1 MEGTRGG
8 GADAGSGKGSK
19 GNAGGAKAAGVPN
32 KAALL
37 RAAERK
43 KRLESGFLGREA
55 EVGLN
60 LSFDLPPFWSTS
72 KHGMPFS
79 ASGGGG
85 GGGGGGRASASTSST
100 RASTDPLRQSS
111 ADAAG
116 ANRRPNSA
124 KPPLRRPGSAAP
136 RAPGAPAVAAE
147 GPSRHRIRETRRRLE
162 DSGVEGASLTSSER
176 SRLVASLPPH
186 EQIVALARGLDASP
200 AAPVAWTGDDAARFR
215 DDPSACV
222 RRAVVRLEAR
232 MRAALA
238 SAVERENNKS
248 ASPAWRERDYLAR
261 VFQRVDKKRH
271 GRVTGDCDV
280 GMFMRVWGVRR
291 GGRKKRANVM
301 DDVFEEEDARDLD
314 DGGLEDAEILHDEN
328 ENDAALDSPS
338 KKNLTSGA
346 GSTTKVTLVPGTNV
360 AAVPLRRVRKPDGR
374 FESVALPPAGPGDG
388 DADVSPNSVAALF
401 CKYGYDKDGFMPYE
415 VFVAALLASPSRLLG
430 MEKLMD
436 AKERDRH
443 GYDDGDDFG
452 HDGKILYPKCRGG
465 VFPPSEFDP
474 ELVRRSAC
482 APEAELELEHVY
494 GYAGLDN
501 TSSNLFYLNTGE
513 VVYYTAALGVVL
525 DKDKLEKGKRCQRF
539 FFGHDDDIK
548 SLAVHPNRE
557 WVATGQVG
565 KRPFICVWDGVTM
578 LQLQKITHPAG
589 MRGVVALGF
598 SRHDGGDHVAA
609 VNTDNQHTVL
619 VWRWSK
625 GGDDAALERA
635 KNAAAWRFG
644 PEKRV
649 KDRLE
654 FYEKGSVESGAK
666 KAATATPSRAALA
679 AAAAGGAADLETGAM
694 TAEASATAESKAAAS
709 ADESAWQ
716 CGDGTYELVGE
727 GAGMNGLPPM
737 VYGVVWNPFAGMDE
751 FVTHGVKH
759 LKVWRK
765 IDLGDGG
772 GPRWVGELA
781 SRNDGRRPADC
792 SAKQARFVNDGNP
805 GGGYVAPPTPDPE
818 DPEYADDFDDDD
830 AGKNGDARRSALEKG
845 KQSLNASMTSL
856 SSFKAPTSST
866 ALSPSSE
873 KKKTVGRTT
882 ASRNDALKKSAAAK
896 PPPAGA
902 AGGSAAGLS
911 ASVRASFAKLAVTS
925 GPSKPKLPGGGSRKK
940 GGTNGGENVVSVT
953 YARFDV
959 LVTGFPDGAL
969 GVWKTTHRDASGA
982 SVDPKA
988 EGHAVVR
995 WTCALV
1001 QRIAHAHA
1009 PGPKLSLPDGTQTY
1023 GGVRC
1028 LDLRGDGATLLS
1040 GGADGWIHTWTV
1052 SDGAVAVVGAPRDAG
1067 KRGQSG
1073 ATQPLE
1079 RVRAVL
1085 LNRACKDISAETNG
1099 PHSFQFKSPYPNEA
1113 PPAMRALDCRPAG
1126 TPATGKKRVSSKDK
1140 GKTPR
1145 EFVFGTDKCDVWEV
1159 EYKDGDADD
1168 APTIG
1173 VQVHGH
1179 MADLHAV
1186 AAHPKDPDVFASA
1199 AEADRVFL
1207 WNARDRALV
1216 RTAPAGLI
1224 ARSAAFSVD
1233 PVMAD
1238 PVCFPNWQP
1247 WSMRAMGTSGKT
1259 KAEKSKAGHHL
1270 AIGGVRGGIAVLDGV
1285 TLQPLV
1291 SLVAG
1296 KTAPRSA
1303 VDDLKFCG
1311 APRAM
1316 LAAGSHDLVVDI
1328 YDVANGYAHLSRC
1341 RGHQAT
1347 ITNLDWSLPDPAR
1360 GGRRVLQSTC
1370 ASYELLYWDPVTG
1383 KQILA
1388 NQRDALWE
1396 TWSCALGFPVMGIW
1410 PDGSDGTD
1418 VNAVDRAA
1426 VGQPRCV
1433 VRANDRSNDSRA
1445 RSTSVEIT
1453 APEGD
1458 AGLERAGFAVT
1469 ADDFGKIKLFN
1480 YPCVFNDA
1488 PFREYK
1494 GHASHAMC
1502 ARFTCDDRRVLTAGG
1517 RDRAMLQFIT
1527 KGVRQDEPAPAYEPP
1542 PPETREWGP
1551 IDGGKAM
1558 GWIEPELDEKELRRR
1573 EEERRAAPPKP
1584 PPAPT
1589 DFGEARE

>member
-1 MEGTRGG
+1 MEASRGG
-8 GADAGSGKGSK
+8 GGGGAANAGSGKNSN
-19 GNAGGAKAAGVPN
+19 GNAGGAKAGGVPN

-72 KHGMPFS
+72 KHGIPFS
-79 ASGGGG
+79 ASGDAGGAA
-85 GGGGGGRASASTSST
+85 RASASTSST
-100 RASTDPLRQSS
+100 RTAKPAIS
-111 ADAAG
+111 
-116 ANRRPNSA
+116 RRPA
-124 KPPLRRPGSAAP
+124 SAAP
-136 RAPGAPAVAAE
+136 RAPGAPALASE
-147 GPSRHRIRETRRRLE
+147 GPVRLRIRETRRRLE
-162 DSGVEGASLTSSER
+162 DPGIEGASLSSTDR
-176 SRLVASLPPH
+176 ARLVGSLPPH
-186 EQIVALARGLDASP
+186 EQIVALARGLDAANSTD
-200 AAPVAWTGDDAARFR
+200 VAWTGDDAARFR

-222 RRAVVRLEAR
+222 RRAVAKLEAR

-248 ASPAWRERDYLAR
+248 MSPAWRERDYLTR

-280 GMFMRVWGVRR
+280 SMFMRVWGVSAT
-291 GGRKKRANVM
+291 RKKTSFQN
-301 DDVFEEEDARDLD
+301 DVFPED
-314 DGGLEDAEILHDEN
+314 DGFEDAEILHDEN
-328 ENDAALDSPS
+328 EAFVARNEDEQTPVSAKNTASPS
-338 KKNLTSGA
+338 KKNA
-346 GSTTKVTLVPGTNV
+346 QKVSLVPGTNLS
-360 AAVPLRRVRKPDGR
+360 AVPLRRARKPDGR
-374 FESVALPPAGPGDG
+374 FESVALPPVEKSGGQSGDVG
-388 DADVSPNSVAALF
+388 VTPNSVAALF

-415 VFVAALLASPSRLLG
+415 VFVNALLSSPSRLLG

-436 AKERDRH
+436 AKERDKH
-443 GYDDGDDFG
+443 GYDDGDDFT
-452 HDGKILYPKCRGG
+452 HDGKILYPKCRNG

-474 ELVRRSAC
+474 ELVRRSKC

-501 TSSNLFYLNTGE
+501 TSNNLFYLNTGE
-513 VVYYTAALGVVL
+513 VVYYTAAVGVVL
-525 DKDKLEKGKRCQRF
+525 DKDKLEKGARCQRF

-557 WVATGQVG
+557 WVATGQLG
-565 KRPFICVWDGVTM
+565 RFPFICVWDGVTM
-578 LQLQKITHPAG
+578 LQLQKIVHPNG
-589 MRGVVALGF
+589 MRGVRALGF
-598 SRHDGGDHVAA
+598 SQHDGGDLLAA

-654 FYEKGSVESGAK
+654 FYEKKNEVESRERREALRATKG
-666 KAATATPSRAALA
+666 AATAAPSRAALA
-679 AAAAGGAADLETGAM
+679 AAAGGGAVDLETGAM
-694 TAEASATAESKAAAS
+694 SSSAS
-709 ADESAWQ
+709 ADESKPDDTAWQ
-716 CGDGTYELVGE
+716 RGDGTYELVGE
-727 GAGMNGLPPM
+727 GTGMNGLPPM
-737 VYGVVWNPFAGMDE
+737 VYGIAWNPFPGMDE
-751 FVTHGVKH
+751 FVTYGVKH

-765 IDLGDGG
+765 IDLNDGVS
-772 GPRWVGELA
+772 PPQWVGELA
-781 SRNDGRRPADC
+781 SRNDGRRVADC
-792 SAKQARFVNDGNP
+792 SAKKARFVNDGNP

-818 DPEYADDFDDDD
+818 DPEYADDFDDEDG
-830 AGKNGDARRSALEKG
+830 APRSAIEKG
-845 KQSLNASMTSL
+845 KASLNASMTSL
-856 SSFKAPTSST
+856 ASFVKKDPGGEKGAP
-866 ALSPSSE
+866 P
-873 KKKTVGRTT
+873 
-882 ASRNDALKKSAAAK
+882 
-896 PPPAGA
+896 
-902 AGGSAAGLS
+902 GSAAKKKGGAASDPTASLS
-911 ASVRASFAKLAVTS
+911 ASVRASFAKLSATTGNKPNAKNS
-925 GPSKPKLPGGGSRKK
+925 GGAIKKPPGSS
-940 GGTNGGENVVSVT
+940 GGENVVSVT
-953 YARFDV
+953 YARKDV
-959 LVTGFPDGAL
+959 LVTGFPDGAV
-969 GVWKTTHRDASGA
+969 GVWKTTHRDAEGNVVDP
-982 SVDPKA
+982 SVDHQTSA
-988 EGHAVVR
+988 SVVR
-995 WTCALV
+995 WTCSLL

-1009 PGPKLSLPDGTQTY
+1009 SGPKLSLPDGTQTY

-1028 LDLRGDGATLLS
+1028 LELRCDGKTLLT

-1052 SDGAVAVVGAPRDAG
+1052 EDGPIAVVGAPRDAG
-1067 KRGQSG
+1067 RRGHSG
-1073 ATQPLE
+1073 STQPLE
-1079 RVRAVL
+1079 RVSAVL
-1085 LNRACKDISAETNG
+1085 LNRACKDLSTETAG
-1099 PHSFQFKSPYPNEA
+1099 PNSFQFKSPYPHEP
-1113 PPAMRALDCRPAG
+1113 PPAMRALDCRPMG
-1126 TPATGKKRVSSKDK
+1126 TPGTGKKRVATKDK

-1159 EYKDGDADD
+1159 EWKDGDET
-1168 APTIG
+1168 PTIG
-1173 VQVHGH
+1173 AQVHGH

-1186 AAHPKDPDVFASA
+1186 ATHPKDPNVFASA
-1199 AEADRVFL
+1199 AETDRVFL
-1207 WNARDRALV
+1207 WNANDHALS

-1233 PVMAD
+1233 PVVACD
-1238 PVCFPNWQP
+1238 AFPGWQP
-1247 WSMRAMGTSGKT
+1247 WVMKRQGTSSKY
-1259 KAEKSKAGHHL
+1259 KAEKAKAGHHL
-1270 AIGGVRGGIAVLDGV
+1270 AVGGARGGIAVLDGV

-1291 SLVAG
+1291 KLVAG
-1296 KTAPRSA
+1296 KSAPRTA

-1311 APRAM
+1311 LPRAM

-1328 YDVANGYAHLSRC
+1328 YDVQNGYAHLSRC

-1347 ITNLDWSLPDPAR
+1347 ITNLDWSLPDFSL

-1388 NQRDALWE
+1388 NQRDRLFE

-1426 VGQPRCV
+1426 VGQPLV
-1433 VRANDRSNDSRA
+1433 VSDSV
-1445 RSTSVEIT
+1445 SY
-1453 APEGD
+1453 PEG
-1458 AGLERAGFAVT
+1458 ACGLEHAGYVVT
-1469 ADDFGKIKLFN
+1469 ADDFGRIKLFN

-1502 ARFTCDDRRVLTAGG
+1502 ARFTCDDRRVITAGG

-1527 KGVRQDEPAPAYEPP
+1527 KGVRIDEPAPEYEPP

-1558 GWIEPELDEKELRRR
+1558 GWIEPELDEKEIKRR
-1573 EEERRAAPPKP
+1573 EEERRSAPPKP
-1584 PPAPT
+1584 PPAMT
-1589 DFGEARE
+1589 AFGGGGE

>member
-1 MEGTRGG
+1 MEASRGG
-8 GADAGSGKGSK
+8 GGGGGGANAGSGKGSN
-19 GNAGGAKAAGVPN
+19 GNAGGAKAGGVPN

-72 KHGMPFS
+72 KHGIPFS
-79 ASGGGG
+79 ASGDAGGAA
-85 GGGGGGRASASTSST
+85 RASASTSAARTAKPATS
-100 RASTDPLRQSS
+100 RRPASAQTKKSVTS
-111 ADAAG
+111 APRAAG
-116 ANRRPNSA
+116 A
-124 KPPLRRPGSAAP
+124 
-136 RAPGAPAVAAE
+136 PALDSE
-147 GPSRHRIRETRRRLE
+147 GPTRRRIRETRRRLE
-162 DSGVEGASLTSSER
+162 DIHTLSSTDR
-176 SRLVASLPPH
+176 ARLVASLPPH
-186 EQIVALARGLDASP
+186 EQIVALARGLDVTQND
-200 AAPVAWTGDDAARFR
+200 VAWTGDDAARFR
-215 DDPSACV
+215 DDPGACV
-222 RRAVVRLEAR
+222 RRAVAKLEAR

-238 SAVERENNKS
+238 SAVARENNKS
-248 ASPAWRERDYLAR
+248 MSPAWRERDYLER

-280 GMFMRVWGVRR
+280 SMFMRVWGVS
-291 GGRKKRANVM
+291 KKKSFR
-301 DDVFEEEDARDLD
+301 DDVFEED
-314 DGGLEDAEILHDEN
+314 DDVEDAEILHDEN
-328 ENDAALDSPS
+328 EDVLVLSARDEVTTTAVTAKNTSFSPS
-338 KKNLTSGA
+338 KEKKNATS
-346 GSTTKVTLVPGTNV
+346 KNVTLVPGTNLS
-360 AAVPLRRVRKPDGR
+360 AVPLRRARAPDGR
-374 FESVALPPAGPGDG
+374 FESVTLPPVDASGGDV
-388 DADVSPNSVAALF
+388 DVTPNSVAALF

-415 VFVAALLASPSRLLG
+415 VFVAALLSSPSRLLG

-436 AKERDRH
+436 AKERDAH
-443 GYDDGDDFG
+443 GYDDGDDFT

-501 TSSNLFYLNTGE
+501 TSNNLFYLNTGE
-513 VVYYTAALGVVL
+513 VVYYTAAVGVVL
-525 DKDKLEKGKRCQRF
+525 DKDKLEKGARCQRF

-557 WVATGQVG
+557 WVATGQLG
-565 KRPFICVWDGVTM
+565 RFPFVCVWDGVTM
-578 LQLQKITHPAG
+578 LQLQKIVHPNG
-589 MRGVVALGF
+589 MRGVRALGF
-598 SRHDGGDHVAA
+598 SQHDGGDLLAA
-609 VNTDNQHTVL
+609 VNTDNQHTVF

-654 FYEKGSVESGAK
+654 FYEKKNGAESRSGAK
-666 KAATATPSRAALA
+666 AAATAAPSRAALA
-679 AAAAGGAADLETGAM
+679 AAAGGGAVDLETGAM
-694 TAEASATAESKAAAS
+694 TSTASSEASQPGIKP
-709 ADESAWQ
+709 DDVAWQ
-716 CGDGTYELVGE
+716 RGDGTYELVGE

-737 VYGVVWNPFAGMDE
+737 VYGVAWNPFPGMDE
-751 FVTHGVKH
+751 FVTYGVKH
-759 LKVWRK
+759 LKVWRA
-765 IDLGDGG
+765 IDLNDGSP
-772 GPRWVGELA
+772 PRWVGELA
-781 SRNDGRRPADC
+781 SRNDGRRVADC

-830 AGKNGDARRSALEKG
+830 VGAEKFDSRHVPADGGSSPAAKNSAKSGAPKSAIEKG
-845 KQSLNASMTSL
+845 KRSLNASMTSL
-856 SSFKAPTSST
+856 ASF
-866 ALSPSSE
+866 
-873 KKKTVGRTT
+873 
-882 ASRNDALKKSAAAK
+882 KKSAGVVNGA
-896 PPPAGA
+896 PP
-902 AGGSAAGLS
+902 GSADSAKKKGGADNDSTASLS
-911 ASVRASFAKLAVTS
+911 ASVRASFAKLSATANKTS
-925 GPSKPKLPGGGSRKK
+925 SKTGGGANKK
-940 GGTNGGENVVSVT
+940 SPGSSGGENVVSVT
-953 YARFDV
+953 YARKDV
-959 LVTGFPDGAL
+959 LVTGFPDGAV
-969 GVWKTTHRDASGA
+969 GVWKTTHRDAEGNVVDP
-982 SVDPKA
+982 SVDSRTSA
-988 EGHAVVR
+988 SVVR
-995 WTCALV
+995 WTCSLL

-1009 PGPKLSLPDGTQTY
+1009 PGPRLSLPDGTQTY

-1028 LDLRGDGATLLS
+1028 LELRCDGKTLLT

-1052 SDGAVAVVGAPRDAG
+1052 EDGPIAVVGAPRDAG
-1067 KRGQSG
+1067 ARGHSG
-1073 ATQPLE
+1073 STHPLE
-1079 RVRAVL
+1079 RVSAVL
-1085 LNRACKDISAETNG
+1085 LNRACKDLSTENAG
-1099 PHSFQFKSPYPNEA
+1099 PNSFQFKSPYPHEP
-1113 PPAMRALDCRPAG
+1113 PPAMRALDCRPMG
-1126 TPATGKKRVSSKDK
+1126 TPGTGKKRVATKDK

-1159 EYKDGDADD
+1159 EYKDGEDGD
-1168 APTIG
+1168 PTIG
-1173 VQVHGH
+1173 AQVHGH

-1186 AAHPKDPDVFASA
+1186 ATHPRDPNVFASA
-1199 AEADRVFL
+1199 AETDRVFL
-1207 WNARDRALV
+1207 WNANDHALT

-1233 PVMAD
+1233 PVSAGD
-1238 PVCFPNWQP
+1238 AFPGWQP
-1247 WSMRAMGTSGKT
+1247 WIMKRQGTSSKY
-1259 KAEKSKAGHHL
+1259 KAEKAKAGHHL
-1270 AIGGVRGGIAVLDGV
+1270 AIGGARGGIAVLDGV

-1291 SLVAG
+1291 KLVAG
-1296 KTAPRSA
+1296 KSAPRTA

-1311 APRAM
+1311 EPRAM

-1347 ITNLDWSLPDPAR
+1347 ITNLDWSLPDLAR

-1388 NQRDALWE
+1388 NQRDALFE

-1418 VNAVDRAA
+1418 VNAVDRAGT
-1426 VGQPRCV
+1426 GQPRV
-1433 VRANDRSNDSRA
+1433 VSDSGRDGA
-1445 RSTSVEIT
+1445 RVSC
-1453 APEGD
+1453 PEGD
-1458 AGLERAGFAVT
+1458 AGLEHAGYVVT

-1502 ARFTCDDRRVLTAGG
+1502 ARFTCDDRRVITAGG

-1527 KGVRQDEPAPAYEPP
+1527 KGVRLDEPAPEYEPP

-1558 GWIEPELDEKELRRR
+1558 GWIEPELDEKEARRR

-1584 PPAPT
+1584 PPAMT
-1589 DFGEARE
+1589 AFGGGSE